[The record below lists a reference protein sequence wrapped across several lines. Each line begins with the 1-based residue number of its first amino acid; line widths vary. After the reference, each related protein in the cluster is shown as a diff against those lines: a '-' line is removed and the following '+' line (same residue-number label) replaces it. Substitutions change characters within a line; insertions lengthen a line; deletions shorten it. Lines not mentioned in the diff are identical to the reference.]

1 MFFMEPIDETFL
13 QWIDIADDK
22 GGKVNF
28 FKTTCS
34 ILDINDGVGGQERHN
49 AVSEEKTRASK
60 SCDNNQEPK

>member
-13 QWIDIADDK
+13 QWIDIADHK

-34 ILDINDGVGGQERHN
+34 VLDINDGIGGQERHD
-49 AVSEEKTRASK
+49 AVGEEKTGEYK
-60 SCDNNQEPK
+60 SCDENEEPK